1 MGMAPCFEKTLTTDY
16 NRHRALY
23 RSATIYFPTTPLMRN
38 EHLIIYHG
46 DCPDGFGA
54 AYAAWRSFGDKASY
68 LPARYGDS
76 IPAKSLADRH
86 VYVFDFS
93 FPPEE
98 LKAMAQVAQSVIQ
111 IDHHASALNAWGDRF
126 NPEES
131 GLQTWKHPELP
142 LTVSF
147 DMEKSGARLAWEYF
161 YPNDPL
167 PWPLRHVEDQDL
179 WRFALPATRAFNRAL
194 RLLPYDFHAWDG
206 VIKNAGTPASKRYQS
221 MLAEGEAIERFVQG
235 EIERLANGPLVM
247 PVDMP
252 GAAIGLEHALR
263 ESIPVISMEQGTW
276 RVISGLAIN
285 ANSLFTSELGERL
298 AEKCGS
304 FALLWY
310 AHSDGEVKCSLRSRG
325 KVDVAVMAEKFG
337 GGGHRNAAGF
347 RIPLIRFVSGILKC
361 AL

>member
-1 MGMAPCFEKTLTTDY
+1 M
-16 NRHRALY
+16 
-23 RSATIYFPTTPLMRN
+23 RSEY
-38 EHLIIYHG
+38 LIIYHG

-54 AYAAWRSFGDKASY
+54 AYAAWRHFGENASY
-68 LPARYGDS
+68 FPACYGDS
-76 IPAKSLADRH
+76 IPAKSLAGRH
-86 VYVFDFS
+86 VCVFDFS

-98 LKAMAQVAQSVIQ
+98 LKAMAQVALSVIQ
-111 IDHHASALNAWGDRF
+111 IDHHASARNAWSDCF
-126 NPEES
+126 NAAENS
-131 GLQTWKHPELP
+131 LQTWKHPELP
-142 LTVSF
+142 LTVIF

-194 RLLPYDFHAWDG
+194 RLLPYDFHAWDD
-206 VIKNAGTPASKRYQS
+206 VIKHAGTPTSKRYQA

-235 EIERLANGPLVM
+235 EIERLSNGPLAM

-252 GAAIGLEHALR
+252 GAAVGPEHALR
-263 ESIPVISMEQGTW
+263 ENIPVIRTEQGTC

-325 KVDVAVMAEKFG
+325 KIDVAAMAEKFG
-337 GGGHRNAAGF
+337 GGGHKNAAGF
-347 RIPLIRFVSGILKC
+347 RMPLARFIGEILKR
-361 AL
+361 A

>member
-1 MGMAPCFEKTLTTDY
+1 MRTD
-16 NRHRALY
+16 
-23 RSATIYFPTTPLMRN
+23 
-38 EHLIIYHG
+38 HLIIYHG

-54 AYAAWRSFGDKASY
+54 AYAAWRRFGDAASY
-68 LPARYGDS
+68 LPARYGEN
-76 IPAKSLADRH
+76 IPAKTLADRH

-98 LKAMAQVAQSVIQ
+98 LKAMAQAAQSVLQ
-111 IDHHASALNAWGDRF
+111 IDHHASARNAWGDCF
-126 NPEES
+126 DAAEN
-131 GLQTWKHPELP
+131 GLQTWEHPELP

-147 DMEKSGARLAWEYF
+147 DMEKSGARLAWEHF
-161 YPNDPL
+161 YPNEPL

-194 RLLPYDFHAWDG
+194 RLLPYDFHAWDD
-206 VIKNAGTPASKRYQS
+206 VIKHAGTPTSKRYQS

-252 GAAIGLEHALR
+252 GATVGLEHALR
-263 ESIPVISMEQGTW
+263 ESIPVISTEEGAW
-276 RVISGLAIN
+276 RVVSGLAIN
-285 ANSLFTSELGERL
+285 ANALFTSELGERL

-310 AHSDGEVKCSLRSRG
+310 VHSDGEVKCSLRSRG
-325 KVDVAVMAEKFG
+325 KVDVATMAEKFG
-337 GGGHRNAAGF
+337 GGGHKNAAGF
-347 RIPLIRFVSGILKC
+347 RMPLGQFIGKILKQ
-361 AL
+361 ALQT

>member
-1 MGMAPCFEKTLTTDY
+1 
-16 NRHRALY
+16 
-23 RSATIYFPTTPLMRN
+23 MRN

-54 AYAAWRSFGDKASY
+54 AYAAWRHFGEKARY
-68 LPARYGDS
+68 LPARYGQ
-76 IPAKSLADRH
+76 PVPEETLAGRH
-86 VYVFDFS
+86 VYVFYFS

-98 LKAMAQVAQSVIQ
+98 LKAMAQIAQHVIQ
-111 IDHHASALNAWGDRF
+111 IDHHASARNAWGDCF
-126 NPEES
+126 DPTES
-131 GLQTWKHPELP
+131 ALQTWKHPELP

-147 DMEKSGARLAWEYF
+147 DMEKSGARLAWECF
-161 YPNDPL
+161 YPNEPL

-206 VIKNAGTPASKRYQS
+206 VMKHAGTPASKRYQS

-235 EIERLANGPLVM
+235 EIEHLANGQLVM

-252 GAAIGLEHALR
+252 GAAVGPEHALR
-263 ESIPVISMEQGTW
+263 ENIPVIRTKHGTW
-276 RVISGLAIN
+276 RVVSGLAVN
-285 ANSLFTSELGERL
+285 ANALFTSELGEQL

-325 KVDVAVMAEKFG
+325 KVDVAAMAEKFG

-347 RIPLIRFVSGILKC
+347 RMPLAQFIEDILKRS
-361 AL
+361 AR